1 MTSTATRR
9 SLFVRNRTRP
19 LARVAI
25 TDACLARRFIHCQS
39 CADTC
44 GEQAISFAPRLGGP
58 PLPTIVATKCTG
70 CGDCFNSCPAG
81 ALIPTTDTD
90 CA

>member
-1 MTSTATRR
+1 MTSTTSRRALFTRKPAPP
-9 SLFVRNRTRP
+9 VV
-19 LARVAI
+19 RVAI

-58 PLPTIVATKCTG
+58 PLPTIIAAKCTG
-70 CGDCFNSCPAG
+70 CGDCFTACPAS
-81 ALIPTTDTD
+81 AIEPTKDT
-90 CA
+90 ARA